1 METQIFEVEATDI
14 SDIVRTRFPLRDKDS
29 LLDQIWS
36 KLTEDKKQSV
46 RDRFNKYLRKDGEH
60 LVWVGRSINFSI
72 SGKDFA
78 VSRVAWRIF
87 GGHPLT
93 PNNYIQ
99 QICDHNKCFCKDHLV
114 ALTKSSPTTK
124 GIIGATPDDWIYAC
138 YLIANHSEVKPRSED
153 EHDGVVGN
161 HLIWTGMINNY
172 NYGLISWRH
181 RDFLAH
187 DLSWFI
193 YNNIAELPENMVVR
207 HKCKEKRC
215 VAPDHLEIGTRTQNA
230 HDKIRDGTHIF
241 GENHPHA
248 TITKEIAIQIRESGG
263 QGTQKERAERF
274 GVSVNIVGD
283 INRGKTWNEPG
294 EGPKRNK
301 PLLSPPTLEQI
312 TQWLPEI
319 ESRCSKV
326 SVDLDDPILKT
337 TNDPR
342 VQDHWIYNHY
352 KGNGGYPEINLKSLN
367 CRIPKSTSGC
377 LDVSPGQTLR

>member
-1 METQIFEVEATDI
+1 
-14 SDIVRTRFPLRDKDS
+14 
-29 LLDQIWS
+29 
-36 KLTEDKKQSV
+36 
-46 RDRFNKYLRKDGEH
+46 
-60 LVWVGRSINFSI
+60 
-72 SGKDFA
+72 
-78 VSRVAWRIF
+78 
-87 GGHPLT
+87 
-93 PNNYIQ
+93 
-99 QICDHNKCFCKDHLV
+99 
-114 ALTKSSPTTK
+114 
-124 GIIGATPDDWIYAC
+124 
-138 YLIANHSEVKPRSED
+138 
-153 EHDGVVGN
+153 
-161 HLIWTGMINNY
+161 
-172 NYGLISWRH
+172 
-181 RDFLAH
+181 
-187 DLSWFI
+187 
-193 YNNIAELPENMVVR
+193 MVVR

-215 VAPDHLEIGTRTQNA
+215 VAPDHLEIGTRKQNA
-230 HDKIRDGTHIF
+230 QDKIRDGTHIC

-283 INRGKTWNEPG
+283 IDRGKTWNEPG

-367 CRIPKSTSGC
+367 CSTRKAHRVALMSHQGRLLGKNEVTRHLCAKGQRRDCCNPLHLGAGTRAQNAQDRIEHGDIRKGGG
-377 LDVSPGQTLR
+377 SPQCQINGK